1 MDLDTDEVFRD
12 DEDDPENE
20 FFQNPIYN
28 ALRVA
33 QGLLRKGS
41 AKTADKRIL
50 LFTNEDDPFG
60 SIKGAAETDMTRTT
74 LQRAKKLLVH
84 FFFYRM
90 PKILVSQLSFYPYI
104 RPGEEFNVSFF
115 NSDLIGLEG
124 DDLALFMPSL
134 VEKYASLIGFFFLF
148 FQLNSLVLGLPAVD
162 LSNVILKLKN
172 LGHKV
177 AAHPLNYH
185 MNIRSFETPGTINYA
200 TLLLLLVHKAIF
212 FFKSSSKPTFA
223 LYKEMGFFCFQI
235 SLTSGLGLEDTK
247 DQLRKR
253 MFTKR
258 IVKRISFII
267 ANGLS
272 RELNSYALICPTV
285 PGATTWLDS

>member
-33 QGLLRKGS
+33 QGLLHKGS

-74 LQRAKKLLVH
+74 LQRAKDAQDLGISIELLPLH
-84 FFFYRM
+84 
-90 PKILVSQLSFYPYI
+90 
-104 RPGEEFNVSFF
+104 RPGEEFHVSLF
-115 NSDLIGLEG
+115 NS
-124 DDLALFMPSL
+124 
-134 VEKYASLIGFFFLF
+134 

-200 TLLLLLVHKAIF
+200 TLFILL
-212 FFKSSSKPTFA
+212 
-223 LYKEMGFFCFQI
+223 I

-285 PGATTWLDS
+285 PGATTWLDSVTNCPLKVNPLFTLCFVHYICAYIGLCCIL